1 MGHRISLRHDSAVI
15 KMFIFLPRVS
25 AGVTGFLAVIMVV
38 TNGSV

>member
-1 MGHRISLRHDSAVI
+1 MAHRISLRHDFEVI

-25 AGVTGFLAVIMVV
+25 AGVTGFLAVTMVV